1 MAFYVGQKV
10 VCVDDDFLGNEGPE
24 IFPQKGVVYTVREL
38 VGGRYQND
46 ATYLRLVEIV
56 NKRRWYRDR
65 LWRTEPCFTV
75 EAFRPLTDT
84 KKSTETGMEILREIV
99 RNPKTPARSKQP
111 EYEVGDIDELN
122 HASLVPCKT
131 GNGARIQG
139 YVQ

>member
-1 MAFYVGQKV
+1 MAFYVGQRV
-10 VCVDDDFLGNEGPE
+10 VCVDDDFERPPLGE
-24 IFPQKGVVYTVREL
+24 IFPREGTVYTVRRVIVTKEL
-38 VGGRYQND
+38 AGLHL
-46 ATYLRLVEIV
+46 TEIV
-56 NKRRWYRDR
+56 NKRRWYANQ
-65 LWRTEPCFTV
+65 LWPV
-75 EAFRPLTDT
+75 EVRFDFDAFRPLADT

-99 RNPKTPARSKQP
+99 RNPKTPALSKQP